1 MEAECHSI
9 SPLMVLDQT
18 WVHCGLVGNFEREIF
33 LPEEWRDNFRMSR
46 SSPLSLSELLR
57 PYIEGETTIMQS
69 PVCVVKKVACTMY
82 YLGDE
87 GRLHKTANAFGL
99 SLQVVSKIVRQ
110 LCKAITEH

>member
-9 SPLMVLDQT
+9 LPLMALDQT
-18 WVHCGLVGNFEREIF
+18 WVDCGLVGNFEREIF
-33 LPEEWRDNFRMSR
+33 LPEERRDNFRMSR

-69 PVCVVKKVACTMY
+69 LVKKAACTLY